1 MPLVVTP
8 RPSHSSEARNVMSL
22 RIRASTASLA
32 AWPCIPATSRPRTAH
47 ACHRGSPCRAAI
59 TIPYDLNER
68 RDRTVASGDVDQPRD
83 PPGLDRKDIRIVA
96 GGGRRRACLA
106 AASYV
111 SGSKGIDAGTERKI
125 RQGAWLV
132 ISFTSQLFSSP
143 DDK

>member
-1 MPLVVTP
+1 MERLPAA
-8 RPSHSSEARNVMSL
+8 ARG
-22 RIRASTASLA
+22 IA
-32 AWPCIPATSRPRTAH
+32 RTAVLRW
-47 ACHRGSPCRAAI
+47 CTERGHS
-59 TIPYDLNER
+59 
-68 RDRTVASGDVDQPRD
+68 VVSSGDVDQPRD